1 MPAPTYDATAGVV
14 ASGTSSGNA
23 SHSLGSG
30 SGNNR
35 IVLLWCFSRGNSEA
49 DTAITGCTYNGSSA
63 GVTYYGSYR
72 TGAAFNVRV
81 TLYYVLDAALPA
93 SSGSYNAACS
103 SSGGQ
108 QTGIVAVSFTGANQ
122 SAPFGNETQV
132 ARESAVD
139 PINDSLTPSGASVIV
154 DADACDLFGGSATT
168 TQTGQ
173 TERFDGAGSTDLL
186 ALVSTRSSS
195 ATPNAGTL
203 GWDRSTAPNR
213 SEHWLIEVMGVGAN
227 VEVGNIAQG
236 NAGSTTSHTL
246 TTKENRGVIVLIDDE
261 SQSHAT
267 GVTYNGVSMTLV
279 CQDTSTQG
287 AGNAASMWFI
297 LDADLPTGGASY
309 NVSVSGLDSG
319 ASVTVIEVNGIAQV
333 IPSGAAVDTNNT
345 GNVSTSSTTVTAPA
359 GNSVSV
365 GCLGYGNDTATFI
378 SPPTGTGT
386 WVRPFSPIYG
396 PPTSAWLGAAYQYWT
411 TSGSKTYTE
420 SADGNWFRSAHLHA
434 VFAEYTPPA
443 AADFDTWFGDG
454 F

>member
-35 IVLLWCFSRGNSEA
+35 IVLIWCFSRGNSES
-49 DTAITGCTYNGSSA
+49 DTAITSCTYNGSSS

-72 TGAAFNVRV
+72 TNSAFNVRV
-81 TLYYVLDAALPA
+81 TLYYVLDADLPA

-103 SSGGQ
+103 SSNGL
-108 QTGIVAVSFTGANQ
+108 QTGVVAVSLTGVNQ

-139 PINDSLTPSGASVIV
+139 PINDSLTPSGPSIIV
-154 DADACDLFGGSATT
+154 DADAVDLFSASATT

-173 TERFDGAGSTDLL
+173 TERFDGSGSTSLL

-203 GWDRSTAPNR
+203 GWDRSSTPNR
-213 SEHWLIEVMGVGAN
+213 SEHWLIELMGIGAYI
-227 VEVGNIAQG
+227 ETGNIAQG
-236 NAGSTTSHTL
+236 NAGSTTSHSL
-246 TTKENRGVIVLIDDE
+246 TTKDNRAVIVMIDDE

-267 GVTYNGVSMTLV
+267 GVTYNGTSMTLV

-287 AGNAASMWFI
+287 AGNAASMWCI
-297 LDADLPTGGASY
+297 LEDDLPAGGSSY

-319 ASVTVIEVNGIAQV
+319 ASVTVVEVNGIAQV

-345 GNVSTSSTTVTAPA
+345 GNVSTSDTIATAPS
-359 GNSVSV
+359 GNSISV
-365 GCLGYGNDTATFI
+365 GCLGYGNDVAVFV

-386 WVRPFSPIYG
+386 WTRMFSPIYN
-396 PPTSAWLGAAYQYWT
+396 PPSSAWLGAAYQYWT

-420 SADGNWFRSAHLHA
+420 SADRGWFRSAHLHA
-434 VFAEYTPPA
+434 IFAEYTPPA
-443 AADFDTWFGDG
+443 AAAENTWFGDG
-454 F
+454 Y